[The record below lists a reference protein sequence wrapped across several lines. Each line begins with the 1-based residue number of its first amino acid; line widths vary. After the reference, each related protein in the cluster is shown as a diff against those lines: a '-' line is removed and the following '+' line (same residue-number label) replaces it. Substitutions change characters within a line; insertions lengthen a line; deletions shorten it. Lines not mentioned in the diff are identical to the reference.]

1 MANIENIAVKTNTLK
16 PNGIIVGN
24 ITNTNGILSNFAAY
38 SYFEIPGGRVDNSEY
53 VIKFT
58 MPSALPTETKVI
70 AHSEYWEALQCL
82 TTGEIYVYDWGGA
95 TNRILIASP
104 TLGATYWVKS
114 VHSGTTR
121 TYYTSTDGTNYTQV
135 VSFTD
140 SSVDVTKS
148 YIYILGNSSLIMT
161 SQTTG
166 RQWTGTI
173 DLNGCYIKVNGNII
187 WNGMDYNDIQRVG
200 GDEFNGQWIDKSYT
214 ISSSYTLAP
223 DAKTTFSLSSYLPND
238 DYDYEVQFENLVTT
252 GSTSGDY
259 LESYLHSGST
269 TSSFYNRTCRE
280 RTRDASTQIGSMV
293 VILPILN
300 SDRNITSRSYSG
312 SINTSTLALY
322 AKKYRRIGKN
332 GTSANYISSINY
344 SNSSYPIYGKFI
356 DGDWVYKSTT
366 LFSGTLEQNV
376 STTISLSSYLPNDGY
391 FYEVLCNVTA
401 NTGATSGNTVAIRL
415 GTSTT
420 LNNNPQVCRR
430 VTRTAS
436 TMMSAGNIIIPVGA
450 RNLYVGNAG
459 NATSGTVTVYGRGY
473 RRIGTND

>member
-1 MANIENIAVKTNTLK
+1 MANIENIAVKTNSLK
-16 PNGIIVGN
+16 PQGIIRGN
-24 ITNTNGILSNFAAY
+24 LTVTNGILSGFSSSA
-38 SYFEIPGGRVDNSEY
+38 YFEVPGGRQDNSEF

-58 MPSALPTETKVI
+58 TPNTAITKTETI
-70 AHSEYWEALQCL
+70 THSEFYEAIDIVPAEGLV
-82 TTGEIYVYDWGGA
+82 TYNWSTSSNIV
-95 TNRILIASP
+95 LISSLNYP
-104 TLGATYWVKS
+104 QTYYVKS
-114 VHSGTTR
+114 IHSGQQK
-121 TYYTSTDGTNYTQV
+121 TYYTSTNGETWTQIT
-135 VSFTD
+135 SFTD
-140 SSVDVTKS
+140 TKIDIS
-148 YIYILGNSSLIMT
+148 KQFPFRLGNGSMGALL
-161 SQTTG
+161 G
-166 RQWTGTI
+166 RTFTGTI
-173 DLNGCYIKVNGNII
+173 DLNESYMNVNSSQF
-187 WNGMDYNDIQRVG
+187 WKGMNYYDFQQIG
-200 GDEFNGQWIDKSYT
+200 GDEFDGQWIDKSYT

-238 DYDYEVQFENLVTT
+238 SYDYEVQFENLVTT
-252 GSTSGDY
+252 GSTNGDY

-280 RTRDASTQIGSMV
+280 RTRDASTQIGTMV

-300 SDRNITSRSYSG
+300 SDRNVTSRSYSG
-312 SINTSTLALY
+312 SVNTSTLGLY

-344 SNSSYPIYGKFI
+344 SNNSYSIYGNFI

-366 LFSGTLEQNV
+366 LFSGTLEQSV
-376 STTISLSSYLPNDGY
+376 LTTISLSSYLPNDGY

-401 NTGATSGNTVAIRL
+401 NTGATAGNTVAIRL

-436 TMMSAGNIIIPVGA
+436 TMMSGGNIIIPVEA
-450 RNLYVGNAG
+450 RNLYVGNVG

-473 RRIGTND
+473 RRIGTNA